1 MTDNEAG
8 HNHQAAGESPPNTDE
23 YAAIDL
29 GSNSFHMVVARYGAN
44 TLTTVDR
51 VREMV
56 RLGSGLDNKN
66 RLADK
71 VAERAL
77 DCLKRFGERLRGIKG
92 ENVRIVG
99 TNALRKARNS
109 AQFIEQ
115 AEIVLGFPIDII
127 SGIEEARLIY
137 LGVSETLKENLGL
150 RLVIDIGGG
159 STELIIG
166 DVTTPMHLASLD
178 MGCVSSSEKFFTG
191 GKITASRMRQAIL
204 AASIELEPH
213 VAKFKQLEWIDV
225 IGTSGT
231 VRAIERVVRESGF
244 SEGGITPTA
253 LERLL
258 MEIVDAGHV
267 DHLNPAGLGEHR
279 RPVFAGGA
287 AVMTAIFRSLGIR
300 HMRISD
306 GSLRE
311 GVLADLIGR
320 SKEHDTRSETV
331 RDLMKR
337 HHIDQNQAKRVRD
350 LATYLFRQVKDDWDL
365 KRRHKLVMQW
375 AAQLHEIGLMIA
387 HSQHHRHGA
396 YILEHMDLAGFSRQ
410 EQEVLSILVRLHR
423 RKLSIQ
429 TLERFKPEKMTLMKR
444 LIILLRLAVLFNRRR
459 SEEQPPE
466 IRMSVDEDE
475 IQLMLNA
482 QWLKQHPLTQA
493 DLEQEQLWLEGSG
506 VRLQIPD

>member
-1 MTDNEAG
+1 MADNEAA
-8 HNHQAAGESPPNTDE
+8 NPHQAAAGNPPDADE

-44 TLTTVDR
+44 TLTTIDR

-56 RLGSGLDNKN
+56 RLGAGLDDKN
-66 RLADK
+66 RLTDEA
-71 VAERAL
+71 AERAL
-77 DCLKRFGERLRGIKG
+77 DCLKRFGERLRGIKS

-99 TNALRKARNS
+99 TNTLREARNS

-115 AEIVLGFPIDII
+115 AELVLDFPINII

-137 LGVSETLKENLGL
+137 LGVSETLKEDLGL

-159 STELIIG
+159 STEMIVG
-166 DVTTPMHLASLD
+166 DVTTPMYLESLY
-178 MGCVSSSEKFFTG
+178 MGCISSSEKFFPD
-191 GKITASRMRQAIL
+191 GKITTSRMRRAIL
-204 AASIELEPH
+204 AARTELEPH
-213 VAKFKQLEWIDV
+213 VAKFRRLEWVDV

-244 SEGGITPTA
+244 SEGGITPAA

-258 MEIVDAGHV
+258 AEVVAAGHI
-267 DHLNPAGLGEHR
+267 DNLHPAGLGERR
-279 RPVFAGGA
+279 RPVFAGGV
-287 AVMTAIFRSLGIR
+287 AVMTAVFRSLGIK
-300 HMRISD
+300 HMRVSD

-331 RDLMKR
+331 RDLIKR
-337 HHIDQNQAKRVRD
+337 HYIDEKQAKRVRN
-350 LATYLFRQVKDDWDL
+350 LATYFFKQVKDAWNL
-365 KRRHKLVMQW
+365 RRRHKLVMQW

-410 EQEVLSILVRLHR
+410 EQEVLSVLVRLHR
-423 RKLSIQ
+423 RKFSIQ
-429 TLERFKPEKMTLMKR
+429 TLEHFRPEKMTLMVR
-444 LIILLRLAVLFNRRR
+444 LIILLRLAVLFNRGR
-459 SEEQPPE
+459 SEERLPE
-466 IRMSVDEDE
+466 IRMHVNEAE
-475 IQLMLNA
+475 ISLMLDA
-482 QWLKQHPLTQA
+482 QWLEQHPLTRT

>member
-1 MTDNEAG
+1 
-8 HNHQAAGESPPNTDE
+8 
-23 YAAIDL
+23 
-29 GSNSFHMVVARYGAN
+29 
-44 TLTTVDR
+44 
-51 VREMV
+51 
-56 RLGSGLDNKN
+56 
-66 RLADK
+66 
-71 VAERAL
+71 
-77 DCLKRFGERLRGIKG
+77 
-92 ENVRIVG
+92 
-99 TNALRKARNS
+99 
-109 AQFIEQ
+109 
-115 AEIVLGFPIDII
+115 
-127 SGIEEARLIY
+127 
-137 LGVSETLKENLGL
+137 
-150 RLVIDIGGG
+150 
-159 STELIIG
+159 
-166 DVTTPMHLASLD
+166 
-178 MGCVSSSEKFFTG
+178 
-191 GKITASRMRQAIL
+191 
-204 AASIELEPH
+204 
-213 VAKFKQLEWIDV
+213 
-225 IGTSGT
+225 
-231 VRAIERVVRESGF
+231 
-244 SEGGITPTA
+244 
-253 LERLL
+253 